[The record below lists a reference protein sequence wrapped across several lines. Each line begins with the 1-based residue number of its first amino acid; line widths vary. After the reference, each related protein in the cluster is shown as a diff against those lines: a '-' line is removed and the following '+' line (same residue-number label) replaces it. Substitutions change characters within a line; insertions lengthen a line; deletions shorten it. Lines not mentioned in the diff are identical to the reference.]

1 METAYNAGVER
12 AAKRKRRQRLAQI
25 GLALILLIAGAS
37 MDASLIPPWGPL
49 ARHPEQVGATF
60 TRCNA
65 GTADYAC
72 VADGDSI
79 RLGERR
85 VRLVGVD
92 APEIG
97 KAKCPAERAL
107 GERAADRLVVLLN
120 QGRFDM
126 IAHRFDTNDK
136 FGRELMLA
144 RRGDVDL
151 GRQMIDEGLAHRYY
165 GFKRSWC

>member
-1 METAYNAGVER
+1 METAYNPGVER
-12 AAKRKRRQRLAQI
+12 VAKRKRRQRLAQI

-37 MDASLIPPWGPL
+37 MDASLIPPRWPL

-60 TRCNA
+60 ARCNA
-65 GTADYAC
+65 GTHDYAC

-85 VRLVGVD
+85 VRLVGID

-97 KAKCPAERAL
+97 KAKCAAERAL